1 MYLVLDTETTGVRGD
16 VRLVQL
22 AWQGFNAQRVQI
34 SLNNVLIRPEG
45 FVIPPDATAV
55 HGITTEHALRWGVDL
70 ADALADLRTEI
81 TAVIEPARILV
92 GHNLTYDLRV
102 LEGEYRRLHL
112 PSPFDGLPRLDT
124 MLTTVELCAIPRSMG
139 SGYKWPKLTEL
150 YFVLFDEEFPAH
162 DAGADV
168 AACARCLWELQA
180 RGVIEL
186 PEGSQAVA
194 A

>member
-1 MYLVLDTETTGVRGD
+1 
-16 VRLVQL
+16 
-22 AWQGFNAQRVQI
+22 
-34 SLNNVLIRPEG
+34 
-45 FVIPPDATAV
+45 
-55 HGITTEHALRWGVDL
+55 
-70 ADALADLRTEI
+70 
-81 TAVIEPARILV
+81 
-92 GHNLTYDLRV
+92 
-102 LEGEYRRLHL
+102 
-112 PSPFDGLPRLDT
+112 LPRLDT

>member
-1 MYLVLDTETTGVRGD
+1 MYLVLDTETTGVKGD

-22 AWQGFNAQRVQI
+22 AWQGFNAQRVQVA
-34 SLNNVLIRPEG
+34 LQNTLIRPAG
-45 FVIPPDATAV
+45 FRIPPDATAV
-55 HGITTEHALRWGVDL
+55 HGITTEYALQWGMGL
-70 ADALADLRTEI
+70 AEALEQLSAEI
-81 TAVIEPARILV
+81 ANPLGPAHVLV

-124 MLTTVELCAIPRSMG
+124 MLTTVELCAIPRDMG
-139 SGYKWPKLTEL
+139 GWKWPKLQEL
-150 YFVLFDEEFPAH
+150 YFVLFDEDFPAH

-168 AACARCLWELQA
+168 AACARCLWELQD
-180 RGVIEL
+180 RRVIEL
-186 PEGSQAVA
+186 PVGSQAVA